1 MKLVVVLRNLL
12 FSQFQI
18 FMHHFP
24 KFNGPWTSLKNNWK
38 NPVPVSHLI
47 CDGGNDLKQTNPV
60 LG

>member
-18 FMHHFP
+18 FMHQFP

-38 NPVPVSHLI
+38 NPVPVSQL
-47 CDGGNDLKQTNPV
+47 NL
-60 LG
+60 